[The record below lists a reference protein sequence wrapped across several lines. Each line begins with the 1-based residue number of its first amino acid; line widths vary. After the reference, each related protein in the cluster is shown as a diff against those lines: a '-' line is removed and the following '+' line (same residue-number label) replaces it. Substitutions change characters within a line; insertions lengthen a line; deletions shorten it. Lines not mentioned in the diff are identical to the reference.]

1 MKAVVIATDYV
12 KNTNGE
18 FKVLEMNTHT
28 DILFKDA
35 NDYLNLDE
43 LEQFVSDNGITDIQI
58 ISPKHYQRKIMDVES
73 TDTTPHTTYFEK
85 AIGDRFIPNGVSVD
99 VHYTA
104 LDSITIP
111 FVEDNDT
118 TLIIRIS
125 YDSTAL
131 IDSVY
136 CTDNF
141 EFLKLMHDTDSTSIP
156 ATYVNDSEFGFDTIG
171 TTITDNGNYPN
182 FIIKERFPTSN
193 YQLYPKILKVS
204 NIEELNSIKSNLP
217 SNTLLQEYVFN
228 PSDILEGKL
237 QTYRVVSLVYG
248 SNLDVLDLTHPFVH
262 TNACAFGETADFDS
276 NGELQIWERP
286 CYIQK
291 HANKSET
298 DVRFRYQFD
307 DESKIFMPDGS
318 IANVEDI
325 QTGSIVKTLNFVGMP
340 LDELAS
346 GSHYWSSSFDELV
359 NGLEVTTTTVA
370 DYSSTNRIVW
380 LINLELSNG
389 SKFVD
394 VEFAKLLSKSATQ
407 TEYMFNRYQDLTVG
421 DSIVLFNNQTN
432 AIEEVSIVNTEYSY
446 ETINIYDVGVEP
458 IDVLLTSE
466 EGVEN
471 PIYAIYQHNIFSSC
485 QMVCCDSS
493 YPVNTYQQCAT
504 TGNSGWCWTGTY
516 DVCISDNSMIP
527 YNCYSCFSNC
537 AGSCAGGG
545 GKV

>member
-18 FKVLEMNTHT
+18 FKVLEINTHT

-35 NDYLNLDE
+35 NDYLDLDG
-43 LEQFVSDNGITDIQI
+43 LEQFVSDNGITNIEI
-58 ISPKHYQRKIMDVES
+58 ISPKHYQRKIIDVES
-73 TDTTPHTTYFEK
+73 TDPTPTTIYFEK

-99 VHYTA
+99 VHHTA
-104 LDSITIP
+104 VDSITIP

-118 TLIIRIS
+118 TLTIRLS

-141 EFLKLMHDTDSTSIP
+141 EFLKLMYDTDSVSIP
-156 ATYVNDSEFGFDTIG
+156 ATYINDSEFGFDTIG
-171 TTITDNGNYPN
+171 TTIVDNGNYPN
-182 FIIKERFPTSN
+182 FIIKERYPTTN

-204 NIEELNSIKSNLP
+204 SIEELNSIKSNLS

-237 QTYRVVSLVYG
+237 QTYRVISLVYG

-262 TNACAFGETADFDS
+262 TNACPFGETVDFDS

-307 DESKIFMPDGS
+307 DDSKIFMPDGS
-318 IANVEDI
+318 ISSVEDI
-325 QTGSIVKTLNFVGMP
+325 QTGSIVKTLNFDGMP
-340 LDELAS
+340 LDELES
-346 GSHYWSSSFDELV
+346 GSQYWSSSFSELT
-359 NGLEVTTTTVA
+359 NNMEITTTTVEE
-370 DYSSTNRIVW
+370 YSSKNKTVW

-389 SKFVD
+389 SKFID
-394 VEFAKLLSKSATQ
+394 VEFAKLLSKAGTQ
-407 TEYMFNRYQDLTVG
+407 TEYMFNRYQDLAVG

-432 AIEEVSIVNTEYSY
+432 TIEEIDIVNTEYSY
-446 ETINIYDVGVEP
+446 ETINVYDVGVEP

-471 PIYAIYQHNIFSSC
+471 PIYAIYQHNFPTGC
-485 QMVCCDSS
+485 EMVCCSS
-493 YPVNTYQQCAT
+493 SWPVDTYQQCAT
-504 TGNSGWCWTGTY
+504 TGNGGWCWTGTY
-516 DVCISDNSMIP
+516 DVCVGGGYP
-527 YNCYSCFSNC
+527 YNCYACFSNC
-537 AGSCAGGG
+537 AGSCAGGNS
-545 GKV
+545 KV